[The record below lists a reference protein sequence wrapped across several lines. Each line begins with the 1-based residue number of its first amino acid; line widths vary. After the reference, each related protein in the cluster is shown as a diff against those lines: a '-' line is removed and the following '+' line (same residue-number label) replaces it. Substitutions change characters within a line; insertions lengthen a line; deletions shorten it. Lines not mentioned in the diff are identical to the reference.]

1 MASRRGRRRARWKAL
16 RRGLIEHRF
25 SAAEGIL
32 GVVALIAGLWLLW
45 PSSDAALIDHRLR
58 WEETVRRG
66 QQATTILPEMRNG
79 VEVAVA
85 EASMAASARTVLAVD
100 AATMVA
106 VSVADRRLA
115 KIAETMPEIGPDIR
129 PFPPSESELVVHMPY
144 PPDRKDSL
152 ADLGL
157 RLDQPDIAVL
167 VPPRVAPF
175 QIVEHAWLR
184 NAAVQPIEDGRP
196 KIAIVID
203 DLGNNRPNTA
213 ALNRLPGPLTLAFLP
228 YANNLVEQT
237 AAARSAGHELLI
249 HMPMEAVTED
259 WPGPNA
265 LLLSLS
271 KEEFRDRLRQSFER
285 FHGFVGINNHMGSR
299 LTADGGSMAMV
310 MAELRS
316 RDLLFLDSKTTPI
329 SVGTNEARRSGVPYA
344 QRDVFLDNVPETAA
358 VLRQLRATEQVARR
372 RGFAIAIGHPND
384 TTIQALRRW
393 LPEVAERG
401 FSIVPVSTVVALR
414 TCQAEPLLA
423 GCQPLAA
430 PVRAEAAAAGGATGG

>member
-1 MASRRGRRRARWKAL
+1 MASRRRRRRSKWKAL

-25 SAAEGIL
+25 TAAEGIL
-32 GVVALIAGLWLLW
+32 GVVALVAGLWLLW
-45 PSSDAALIDHRLR
+45 PSSDSGMIDHRAR

-66 QQATTILPEMRNG
+66 EQATTLLPEVRNG
-79 VEVAVA
+79 IEVAVA
-85 EASMAASARTVLAVD
+85 EASMAASARTVLEVD
-100 AATMVA
+100 ASTRVA

-115 KIAETMPEIGPDIR
+115 KIAETMPEIGADIR
-129 PFPPSESELVVHMPY
+129 PFPPSESELVVRMPSS
-144 PPDRKDSL
+144 PDREGDAL

-157 RLDQPDIAVL
+157 RLGEPDIAVL
-167 VPPRVAPF
+167 VPPRIAPSE
-175 QIVEHAWLR
+175 IVEHAWLR
-184 NAAVQPIEDGRP
+184 NAAVQPVEDGRP

-203 DLGNNRPNTA
+203 DLGNNRLNTE

-228 YANNLVEQT
+228 YANNLQEQT

-249 HMPMEAVTED
+249 HMPMEPVTKD

-271 KEEFRDRLRQSFER
+271 KEEFRDRLRQSFDR

-310 MAELRS
+310 MAELRN

-329 SVGTNEARRSGVPYA
+329 SVGTTEARRRGVPYA
-344 QRDVFLDNVPETAA
+344 QRDVFLDNVPELGA

-384 TTIQALRRW
+384 TTIEALRRW
-393 LPEVAERG
+393 LPDLAARG
-401 FSIVPVSTVVALR
+401 FSLVPVSTVVALR

-430 PVRAEAAAAGGATGG
+430 PVRADAPTAKADG